1 MINYSEVIV
10 NDLSIH
16 SIGNKVREEALVLT
30 DRSVPLHNPHLTG
43 IIKKYFFNS
52 FKQPEFFC
60 FDPVGTVL
68 ENNVIFRTV
77 ASVFDGSVEMHE
89 ASKIIAEHLYNQSTA
104 SNISAGD
111 LMVSYIE
118 DVVVEDEM
126 VSAIGIYKSEQK
138 DDFIKLLLQN
148 KEYSVSAD
156 KGININK
163 LDKACLIFNSNKSDG
178 YKVLVTD
185 KKKLN
190 GEAHYWLKDFLNV
203 SHREDDYNNTT
214 VYIQATK
221 AFIDEKLKDEFD
233 LDTELESSFLDNS
246 KDYFESNENFDEG
259 EYLSKVFT
267 DEKVIN
273 AFDEFKQDRHLNL
286 SNNFDI
292 STPAVKRNSNV
303 FKSVIKLDKNFHIY
317 VHGNRELIE
326 RGVDEDGRK
335 FYKLY
340 YNEETS

>member
-1 MINYSEVIV
+1 MINYQEVAI
-10 NDLSIH
+10 DGLSIH
-16 SIGNKVREEALVLT
+16 SIGNKVREEALILT
-30 DRSVPLHNPHLTG
+30 DDPVSLHEPHLTG
-43 IIKKYFFNS
+43 IIKKYFFHS
-52 FKQPEFFC
+52 FKTPEFFC
-60 FDPVGTVL
+60 FEPVGPIL
-68 ENNVIFRTV
+68 ENNVIYRTV
-77 ASVFDGSVEMHE
+77 ASVFDGSTEIHE

-104 SNISAGD
+104 SNILAGD
-111 LMVSYIE
+111 LMIALIE

-148 KEYSVSAD
+148 KEYNLSAD

-190 GEAHYWLKDFLNV
+190 GEAHYWLRDFLCV
-203 SHREDDYNNTT
+203 AHREDDYNNTT

-233 LDTELESSFLDNS
+233 LGSEVESAFLENS
-246 KDYFESNENFDEG
+246 KDYFDSNENFDEG
-259 EYLSKVFT
+259 EYLNKVFN
-267 DEKVIN
+267 DEKVVN
-273 AFDEFKQDRHLNL
+273 AFDEFKQDRSLNL
-286 SNNFDI
+286 KNTFDI
-292 STPAVKRNSNV
+292 STPAVKKNASV

-317 VHGNRELIE
+317 VHGKRELIE
-326 RGVDEDGRK
+326 KGTDEDGRK

-340 YNEETS
+340 YDEETT